1 MMDETKPFPENG
13 NSKTLWLYTRM
24 SAEIGELAKALAAA
38 QLDFNPVKKDT
49 KNPFY
54 NSKYADLS
62 SVIAATQPGLSK
74 NGLVVIQSPIVD
86 PETEKA
92 GVSTLLAHASG
103 QWLSNELM
111 LPATMK
117 SRDGSVRFDAQ
128 SVGSAITYARRYT
141 YQAMVGV
148 AGEEDDDGNRAVG
161 IGTQEAA
168 QKVAASKIRKAA
180 NGDESVTLVPCKQG
194 LLALQGNGLAILRAN
209 LTASE
214 KAKLTVKMDS
224 ESKAYTIP
232 EAEGNMF
239 ASLCEKYTVECK
251 WAASEAEPGDV
262 E

>member
-1 MMDETKPFPENG
+1 MDETKAPAENG
-13 NSKTLWLYTRM
+13 NAKTYSLYARM
-24 SAEIGELAKALAAA
+24 SPEIGELTKALAAA
-38 QLDFNPVKKDT
+38 QLDFKPVKKDT

-117 SRDGSVRFDAQ
+117 SKDGTVRFDAQ

-141 YQAMVGV
+141 YQAMIGV

-168 QKVAASKIRKAA
+168 QNVATSKLRKAA
-180 NGDESVTLVPCKQG
+180 NGDESVTLVPWKQG

-209 LTASE
+209 LTATE
-214 KAKLTVKMDS
+214 KTKITVKMDS
-224 ESKAYTIP
+224 EAHAFTIP
-232 EAEGNMF
+232 ESQGNQF
-239 ASLCEKYTVECK
+239 ASLCEKYKVECK
-251 WAASEAEPGDV
+251 WAAEEAEPG
-262 E
+262 EAG